1 MRQPAQS
8 ARLSCLSLPSAGLI
22 FPPVWMRRACE
33 AMSSCINRGRDQ
45 SRSADVPRT
54 SYPLAIKR
62 AQSIFRIGNDFT
74 QDRFED
80 VVVREP
86 QRCA

>member
-1 MRQPAQS
+1 
-8 ARLSCLSLPSAGLI
+8 
-22 FPPVWMRRACE
+22 
-33 AMSSCINRGRDQ
+33 
-45 SRSADVPRT
+45 
-54 SYPLAIKR
+54 LAIKR